1 MVLNL
6 LFCYLLFQ
14 ETLLLLT
21 FFIYAEKKNKSRGKR
36 TDSNFKRVNKIDKIN
51 KINEISKI
59 KKLLLLFSSMYI
71 EGLRTKKF
79 YFNCIFTCVLL
90 KTGDLHFN
98 LIVYKIRC
106 SVLPKN

>member
-14 ETLLLLT
+14 EALLLLT

-51 KINEISKI
+51 KLNEISKI
-59 KKLLLLFSSMYI
+59 KKA
-71 EGLRTKKF
+71 
-79 YFNCIFTCVLL
+79 VLIA
-90 KTGDLHFN
+90 F
-98 LIVYKIRC
+98 IQ
-106 SVLPKN
+106 